1 MEKQGTNINNIINC
15 IVYMVRRAHSHSV
28 NIKELF
34 TVTFTFSLTD
44 VWIAIGLNQINA
56 VFLLVEINFLLKGFI
71 S

>member
-15 IVYMVRRAHSHSV
+15 IVYMVRRAHSQSE

-44 VWIAIGLNQINA
+44 VWIAIG
-56 VFLLVEINFLLKGFI
+56 
-71 S
+71 